1 MISLIFWHLYYNLLI
16 ILPTAARLIA
26 ELSTLNMSLPSR
38 VGLPVHDTSK
48 HLVVRIPHTQAV
60 VLNSKEKVT
69 NIFDIIML
77 NYFLQVISL
86 AYVLLLYWESARIMT
101 LISLNSYDEHKF
113 LKSHIVA
120 AFVRDLKI

>member
-1 MISLIFWHLYYNLLI
+1 MQFLVACCKRRQLKLGVLIYKFKCLAAVNFLAILCNLFALF
-16 ILPTAARLIA
+16 LTAARLIA

-69 NIFDIIML
+69 DFSGC
-77 NYFLQVISL
+77 LQCI
-86 AYVLLLYWESARIMT
+86 LL
-101 LISLNSYDEHKF
+101 K
-113 LKSHIVA
+113 
-120 AFVRDLKI
+120 

>member
-1 MISLIFWHLYYNLLI
+1 MFLA
-16 ILPTAARLIA
+16 AARLIA

-69 NIFDIIML
+69 NIFHIIML
-77 NYFLQVISL
+77 NYFVQVIYL
-86 AYVLLLYWESARIMT
+86 AFVVFLYWENACSMS
-101 LISLNSYDEHKF
+101 LINLSSYDQI
-113 LKSHIVA
+113 L
-120 AFVRDLKI
+120 